1 MFMKKLVISL
11 GTLLVIVVVALTSI
25 VVVRNYRFSSIKT
38 VDLPP
43 DTDFSQLSQTMSPI
57 AAATPS
63 SQASTNAVAT
73 IAAVAELPT
82 ALNLKAPFYA
92 QAPLGNWDYPWQE
105 ACEEASVLL
114 AANEYFDHQWTAEQF
129 NQQILQIVDW
139 ENKIFGDYKHTTM
152 AQTSQMLNQYLK
164 LDTKIHEN
172 PDLNTV
178 KQILADGHFIILPF
192 AGKEV
197 GNPYYNNGGPNYH
210 VILAKGY
217 TANNELITHDVGT
230 KHGENYVYDWSTID
244 AALHDYSDPIDSG
257 AKRIIEV
264 FPPQS

>member
-1 MFMKKLVISL
+1 MKKLLMSL
-11 GTLLVIVVVALTSI
+11 GVVLVIGVVAVTSI
-25 VVVRNYRFSSIKT
+25 FVVRSYRFANIKA

-43 DTDFSQLSQTMSPI
+43 DTDFTQLTQTASPV
-57 AAATPS
+57 ATVSTKASTKPVATATSVTTPS
-63 SQASTNAVAT
+63 
-73 IAAVAELPT
+73 

-114 AANEYFDHQWTAEQF
+114 AANEYFGHQWTADQF

-139 ENKIFGDYKHTTM
+139 ENKTFGDYKHTTM
-152 AQTSQMLNQYLK
+152 AQTSKMLNEYLK

-172 PDLNTV
+172 PDLSTI

-197 GNPYYNNGGPNYH
+197 GNPYYNNGGPTYH

-217 TANNELITHDVGT
+217 TADDELITHDVGT

-244 AALHDYSDPIDSG
+244 AAMHDFNDPIDGG

>member
-1 MFMKKLVISL
+1 MRKLLIGLS
-11 GTLLVIVVVALTSI
+11 TLLVIVVVAITS
-25 VVVRNYRFSSIKT
+25 VFVVRSYRFSHIKV
-38 VDLPP
+38 VDFPP
-43 DTDFSQLSQTMSPI
+43 DTDFSQLGQTTASVAVVPPSPKASI
-57 AAATPS
+57 TPV
-63 SQASTNAVAT
+63 ASVLAISRSPAS
-73 IAAVAELPT
+73 
-82 ALNLKAPFYA
+82 LNLKAPFFA

-114 AANEYFDHQWTAEQF
+114 AANEYFGHQWTAEQF

-139 ENKIFGDYKHTTM
+139 ENKTFGDYKHTTM
-152 AQTSQMLNQYLK
+152 AETSQMLNQYLK
-164 LDTKIHEN
+164 LDSKIHEN
-172 PDLNTV
+172 PDLDTI

-210 VILAKGY
+210 VILVKGY
-217 TANNELITHDVGT
+217 TADNELITHDVGT
-230 KHGENYVYDWSTID
+230 KHGGNYVYDWGTID

>member
-1 MFMKKLVISL
+1 MKKLLIGLS
-11 GTLLVIVVVALTSI
+11 TLLVIVVVAVSSI
-25 VVVRNYRFSSIKT
+25 FVIRSYRFSNIKA

-43 DTDFSQLSQTMSPI
+43 DTDFTQLSQTASPL
-57 AAATPS
+57 AAAT
-63 SQASTNAVAT
+63 ASMKASVAPAVT
-73 IAAVAELPT
+73 SMTTAVPP

-114 AANEYFDHQWTAEQF
+114 AANEYFGHQWTVQQF
-129 NQQILQIVDW
+129 NQQILEIVAW
-139 ENKIFGDYKHTTM
+139 ENKTFGDYKHTTM

-172 PDLNTV
+172 PDLSTI

-217 TANNELITHDVGT
+217 TANDELITHDVGT
-230 KHGENYVYDWSTID
+230 KHGENYVYDWATID

-264 FPPQS
+264 LPPPL